1 MRHRGGTLV
10 VVSLS
15 LLLSVTTCA
24 GPGATAPGPVATDH
38 VDLPRSYLFSPADI
52 VVAPGTVVTWTNSDQ
67 FTHSVRLIDGD
78 RMVGEMRP
86 GQSVTFTFATAGTYR
101 YECTFHPQNMKGTVT
116 VR

>member
-1 MRHRGGTLV
+1 MRARGGPLA
-10 VVSLS
+10 LFGS
-15 LLLSVTTCA
+15 LLLSVTSC
-24 GPGATAPGPVATDH
+24 TDH

-52 VVAPGTVVTWTNSDQ
+52 VVNVGTAVTWTNSDQ

-78 RMVGEMRP
+78 RMVGEMLP
-86 GQSVTFTFATAGTYR
+86 GQSVSFTFAAAGTYR

>member
-1 MRHRGGTLV
+1 MRGGLLALS
-10 VVSLS
+10 VSLLFS
-15 LLLSVTTCA
+15 LTSCT
-24 GPGATAPGPVATDH
+24 GPAASAAGPVASDH
-38 VDLPRSYLFSPADI
+38 VDLPRSYLFSPANI
-52 VVAPGTVVTWTNSDQ
+52 VVNAGTTVTWTNSDQ

-86 GQSVTFTFATAGTYR
+86 GQSVSFTFAAAGTYR